1 MWCGVVLRARGID
14 VVGVGGAG
22 GVLMHAVSTLT
33 ERGVQKSSQSPV
45 VWQRGLEALCSGI
58 DAFGGE
64 PTNENR
70 ELCHV
75 HAVNGYKVAVGG
87 GWSAR
92 PSAAGRGR

>member
-1 MWCGVVLRARGID
+1 MVALVHVGEVWWDDGVVVVWCGVVLRARGID

-58 DAFGGE
+58 DCIWGRADERE
-64 PTNENR
+64 P
-70 ELCHV
+70 
-75 HAVNGYKVAVGG
+75 
-87 GWSAR
+87 
-92 PSAAGRGR
+92 